1 VRSAAHKSVEY
12 RGILDAFRTMYLH
25 EGLKVLTP
33 AAVRAGSATLSGGGA
48 SGDVEGNDGEHVPVG
63 LRDLLPPRL
72 QLQDQGGTGGLH
84 AEGHTPQRRL
94 L

>member
-1 VRSAAHKSVEY
+1 MEY